1 MNSRFEFGK
10 VVIEGKRK
18 GRIDYLDL
26 LVVLL
31 VVGSFFSFVLSF
43 YN

>member
-1 MNSRFEFGK
+1 MNSKIELGK
-10 VVIEGKRK
+10 LVLEGKRK

-31 VVGSFFSFVLSF
+31 VVGSLFSFALSF